1 MLSINSSKTSPINIS
16 IFEKKLSSN
25 ILKDDR
31 YSQLI
36 QLLSDKNNISK
47 YRYAF
52 YTDVNELKQNIFV
65 PIFHTLYLGC
75 SNNNVI
81 IGSLND
87 IWLVDSFP
95 NNKYFII
102 KSSLK
107 DEKLSNNLI
116 CIIDHM
122 NQIGTAL

>member
-1 MLSINSSKTSPINIS
+1 MLSTNSSKTSPINIS
-16 IFEKKLSSN
+16 IFEKRLSSN

-31 YSQLI
+31 YSQLT
-36 QLLSDKNNISK
+36 QLLSDKNNIPK

-81 IGSLND
+81 IGSSND
-87 IWLVDSFP
+87 IWLADSFT
-95 NNKYFII
+95 NNKYFIL

-107 DEKLSNNLI
+107 DEQLSNDLI
-116 CIIDHM
+116 CVIDHI
-122 NQIGTAL
+122 NQIGTVL